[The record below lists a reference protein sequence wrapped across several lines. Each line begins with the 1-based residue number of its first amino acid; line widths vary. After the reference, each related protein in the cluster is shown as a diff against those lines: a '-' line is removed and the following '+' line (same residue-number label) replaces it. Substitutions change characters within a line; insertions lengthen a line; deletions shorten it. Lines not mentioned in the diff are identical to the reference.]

1 VPMVG
6 PVIKRITIRIILK
19 YTLFQMPEVLL
30 FAAALTVAGRWMTI
44 PPWFFWGF
52 LFFLLVKNIAIF
64 PFVWRAYDSR
74 DAKRL
79 HQLIG
84 KKGVVV
90 EPLHPQGVV
99 RVNGELWKAEVSDKT
114 VQVNQDEPIRVEDVR
129 GFCLI
134 VAKNGSGI

>member
-1 VPMVG
+1 M
-6 PVIKRITIRIILK
+6 IKRITIRIILK
-19 YTLFQMPEVLL
+19 YTLYQLPEVLL

-44 PPWFFWGF
+44 PPWFFWGV
-52 LFFLLVKNIAIF
+52 LFFLIIKNIALF

-79 HQLIG
+79 YHLIG

-90 EPLHPQGVV
+90 EPLRPQGVV
-99 RVNGELWKAEVSDKT
+99 RVNGELWKAKISDRR
-114 VQVNQDEPIRVEDVR
+114 VQVNQNEPIRVEDVR
-129 GFCLI
+129 GLCLI